1 MIKKQQRELFK
12 VLFDL
17 PEIIQGNYEKDVRQL
32 KTAYEK
38 VVNQYYYADFKTY
51 KIITR
56 KILKLQN
63 VISDEAIIRKLRNL
77 QGECDR
83 KRIRQKYMA
92 DEDFFNAVDMSYCM
106 HKDDY

>member
-1 MIKKQQRELFK
+1 MIKKQKKELFK
-12 VLFDL
+12 VLFDR

-51 KIITR
+51 KIIAR
-56 KILKLQN
+56 KVLKLQN
-63 VISDEAIIRKLRNL
+63 IISDDAIIHKLRKL

-83 KRIRQKYMA
+83 MRIRQKYMA

>member
-1 MIKKQQRELFK
+1 MIKKQKRELFK

-32 KTAYEK
+32 KKAYEK

-51 KIITR
+51 KIVTR

-83 KRIRQKYMA
+83 KRIRQNYMA
-92 DEDFFNAVDMSYCM
+92 DEDFFNVVDMSYCM

>member
-63 VISDEAIIRKLRNL
+63 VISDEAVIRKLRNF

-83 KRIRQKYMA
+83 MRIRQKYES
-92 DEDFFNAVDMSYCM
+92 DEDFFNPVDMSYCM